1 MDVALRSNRRLG
13 AWVGFVLFFATLA
26 YAGNLADERDPGEP
40 LYEPEFFVASLFG
53 FALLAGAALL
63 IALRLDKRE
72 AFALRRPTSWWRA
85 AGISFLVFVGVLV
98 VSGILDLFVDAAEEQ
113 GLLPETW
120 PPPDI
125 AVFALNGAAVVIGAA
140 TAEELLFRGIG
151 YSLLERFGTPVAVV
165 GTAVAWA
172 AAHGLVA
179 GFPLILAFGIGLG
192 LLRRFTGSIVP
203 CLLLHA
209 LFNAFAL
216 AAAAYSSAS

>member
-1 MDVALRSNRRLG
+1 MEVALRSNQRLG
-13 AWVGFVLFFATLA
+13 AWVAFVVFFATLA
-26 YAGNLADERDPGEP
+26 YAGNLAEEGDAGEP

-53 FALLAGAALL
+53 FGLLAGAALL
-63 IALRLDKRE
+63 IAIRLDKRE
-72 AFALRRPTSWWRA
+72 AFALRRPTSWKRA
-85 AGISFLVFVGVLV
+85 AGIAFLVFVGVLV
-98 VSGILDLFVDAAEEQ
+98 VSGVLGLFVDAAEEQ

-120 PPPDI
+120 PPPDVP
-125 AVFALNGAAVVIGAA
+125 VFALNALAVVVGAA

-151 YSLLERFGTPVAVV
+151 YSLLERFGTPIAVV
-165 GTAVAWA
+165 GSAVAWA

-179 GFPLILAFGIGLG
+179 GFPLIFAFGVGLG

-216 AAAAYSSAS
+216 AAAAYSSTS